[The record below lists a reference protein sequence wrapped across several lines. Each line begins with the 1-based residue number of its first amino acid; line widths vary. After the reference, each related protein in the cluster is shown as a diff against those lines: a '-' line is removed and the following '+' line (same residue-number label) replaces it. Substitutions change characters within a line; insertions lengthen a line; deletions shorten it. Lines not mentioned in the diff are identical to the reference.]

1 MSGPTFLLS
10 AHEVRDLHGRRYR
23 LGETDRELLGYSR
36 AWIAWAAGLAM
47 LAAGV
52 GQYGYA
58 VLLPAITA
66 TQGWQ
71 PREAV
76 WVLAVWAACQAATV
90 YPVARL
96 RSRARIPPAALMA
109 IGAVLCATG
118 LVTLG
123 VSETLAL
130 VILAH
135 AVLGGIGAGL
145 VYGTCVSV
153 VSRWY
158 PEHPA
163 RTHFASGAFAVG
175 SIPIVVLAE
184 RFTAAGTPGSYLGV
198 VALVVLLLVGAAA
211 LVLKDPPA
219 HWWPARIDPHL
230 WATDKSVNPG
240 LRRNRPAIR
249 RYAPGEVLRCPESAL
264 LYAAMTCASAV
275 ALFDLA
281 FVGVFAVSSGWGPGF
296 AAFAVGALAGAS
308 GVSRAVAGWAG
319 IRFGRARTVVAALLI
334 AGVAQAMI
342 LVGGVN
348 GVALLLVLGCLCAGT
363 SAGICFALLP
373 ELVDD
378 HFGDREALPNF
389 GLFYGAK
396 AVGGLAGVGL
406 AAVLLVPYG
415 FTAGFAVAA
424 LVSLAGALLTG
435 LLRRPGM
442 PRVTVPDSRN
452 RPRETAPH
460 RSRAA

>member
-1 MSGPTFLLS
+1 MSGPTFQLFT
-10 AHEVRDLHGRRYR
+10 HEVRDLHGRRYR
-23 LGETDRELLGYSR
+23 MGKTDRELLGYSR
-36 AWIAWAAGLAM
+36 AWLAWAAGLAM
-47 LAAGV
+47 LGAGV

-58 VLLPAITA
+58 VLLPAIA
-66 TQGWQ
+66 ESQGWQ
-71 PREAV
+71 AGAAV

-96 RSRARIPPAALMA
+96 RSRVRVPPAALLA
-109 IGAVLCATG
+109 PGAVLCATG
-118 LVTLG
+118 LLTLG
-123 VSETLAL
+123 GTDRLAV
-130 VILAH
+130 VIATH

-175 SIPIVVLAE
+175 SIPLVVLAE
-184 RFTAAGTPGSYLGV
+184 HFTAGEARWGYLGV

-211 LVLKDPPA
+211 VVLKDPPA
-219 HWWPARIDPHL
+219 YWWPTRIDPHL
-230 WATDKSVNPG
+230 WAIDKSLNPA
-240 LRRNRPAIR
+240 LRRNPPAIR

-281 FVGVFAVSSGWGPGF
+281 FIGVFAVSSGWGFG
-296 AAFAVGALAGAS
+296 AASFAVGVLAGAS

-319 IRFGRARTVVAALLI
+319 IRFGRARTVVAALVM

-342 LVGGVN
+342 LAGGQN
-348 GVALLLVLGCLCAGT
+348 ALALLLVMGCLCAGA
-363 SAGICFALLP
+363 SAGVCFALLP
-373 ELVDD
+373 ELVED
-378 HFGDREALPNF
+378 HFGDREAMPNF

-396 AVGGLAGVGL
+396 AVGGLTGAGMS
-406 AAVLLVPYG
+406 AAVLVPHG
-415 FTAGFAVAA
+415 FVVGFAVAA
-424 LVSLAGALLTG
+424 LVSVTGALLIGT
-435 LLRRPGM
+435 LRRPGL
-442 PRVTVPDSRN
+442 PRMTVPDSRV
-452 RPRETAPH
+452 RQRESVP
-460 RSRAA
+460 

>member
-1 MSGPTFLLS
+1 MSGPTFPKP
-10 AHEVRDLHGRRYR
+10 AYEVRDLHGRLYR

-58 VLLPAITA
+58 VLLPAIAA

-71 PREAV
+71 PHDAV
-76 WVLAVWAACQAATV
+76 WVLAVWAACQAAAV

-96 RSRARIPPAALMA
+96 RSRVRIPPAALMA
-109 IGAVLCATG
+109 VGAVLCAAG

-123 VSETLAL
+123 GSNDLAL
-130 VILAH
+130 VMTTH

-158 PEHPA
+158 PERPA
-163 RTHFASGAFAVG
+163 RAHFASGAFAVG
-175 SIPIVVLAE
+175 SIPLVVLAE
-184 RFTAAGTPGSYLGV
+184 HFTATDAPGSYFGV
-198 VALVVLLLVGAAA
+198 VAVVVLLLVGAAA

-230 WATDKSVNPG
+230 WAIDKSLNPG
-240 LRRNRPAIR
+240 LRRNQPAIR
-249 RYAPGEVLRCPESAL
+249 RYAPEEVLRCPESAL
-264 LYAAMTCASAV
+264 LYGAMTCVSAF

-281 FVGVFAVSSGWGPGF
+281 FVGVFAVSSDWSFGF
-296 AAFAVGALAGAS
+296 AAFAVGTLAGAS

-319 IRFGRARTVVAALLI
+319 IRFGRARTVVAALVL
-334 AGVAQAMI
+334 AGAAQAMI
-342 LVGGVN
+342 LAGGQN
-348 GVALLLVLGCLCAGT
+348 GVALLLVFGCLCAGT
-363 SAGICFALLP
+363 SAGVCFALLP

-396 AVGGLAGVGL
+396 AVGGVAGVGL
-406 AAVLLVPYG
+406 AATLLVPHG
-415 FTAGFAVAA
+415 FAAGFAVAA
-424 LVSLAGALLTG
+424 LVSLVGALLIG
-435 LLRRPGM
+435 VLRRPGL
-442 PRVTVPDSRN
+442 PRVTVPDSRA
-452 RPRETAPH
+452 RQRESASH
-460 RSRAA
+460 RGRST